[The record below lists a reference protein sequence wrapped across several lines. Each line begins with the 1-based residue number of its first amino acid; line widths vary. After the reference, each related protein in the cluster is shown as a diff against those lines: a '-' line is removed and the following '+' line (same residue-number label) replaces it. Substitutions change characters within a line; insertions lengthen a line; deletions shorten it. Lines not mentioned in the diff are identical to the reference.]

1 MIDLNRKQDAGSRM
15 QNSEEVSP
23 AVVIGAVIVIGLWMV
38 WAFVIGGLL

>member
-1 MIDLNRKQDAGSRM
+1 MIDLNRKPTQKQD
-15 QNSEEVSP
+15 EVSP